1 MTDDSSALEYET
13 IKGQVIAKANHYQA
27 VPGTMGTR
35 RIIKDWQ
42 VRQYEE
48 DFARQCT
55 LYKDRLVSC
64 KFKLFLRVFH
74 SSIRYDLDNSLKT
87 ILDCLQAVRAIKDDK
102 LCYSIVADKYIDKYN
117 PRIEFAI
124 KPSMVEARLFG

>member
-1 MTDDSSALEYET
+1 MEQEALEFET
-13 IKGQVIAKANHYQA
+13 IKGQVVAKANHYRA

-35 RIIKDWQ
+35 RIIKDWR

-48 DFARQCT
+48 DFAKQCT
-55 LYKDRLVSC
+55 LYKDRLISC
-64 KFKLFLRVFH
+64 KFKLIIRVFH
-74 SSIRYDLDNSLKT
+74 GSPRY
-87 ILDCLQAVRAIKDDK
+87 CLQSVHAITDDS

-124 KPSMVEARLFG
+124 KPEVRWGGLFGQA